1 MSITLNYPDA
11 LRTDDQFFRSMK
23 SFLRDQ
29 FIWNTGQVSVCAYSN
44 QMQIWT
50 GSTEASR
57 SGEDIKVY
65 LGDSTSNTVA
75 DMALVVSGVFVQA
88 DGTFQFAM
96 GMNRGINKII
106 IEIDEETKTIYLAAY
121 NWAIIMT
128 AFSEEYTDW
137 KSNYDQV
144 KRNNILLSSVSN
156 LDPDLRFLYK
166 NFGAF
171 TDIKKLPSQTVEEYN
186 TFIGHMFEAYEDGDM
201 YGSLIVPI
209 SDITESSV
217 FVQPWRKQRFM
228 HFDPRF
234 KIRVQDAPSLT
245 VGWTGGLY
253 DVLYNNYELLDG
265 STTLPP
271 STVNWMYVDS
281 EMGADGYSLMKISAT
296 EPGKND
302 LSKTLAWVQT
312 NSTCVTY
319 IYGGERLNVD
329 AMLVSDAT
337 RQGYLDVIVRDTPDS
352 LEKTAIELIVKQNIP
367 AYGRGFIYYSSGEI
381 GRT

>member
-1 MSITLNYPDA
+1 MGITLNYPAA

-23 SFLRDQ
+23 TFLRDQ
-29 FIWNTGQVSVCAYSN
+29 FIWNTGQISVCAHSN
-44 QMQIWT
+44 QMQTWT
-50 GSTEASR
+50 GSTSTDRA
-57 SGEDIKVY
+57 GEEIRVY
-65 LGDSTSNTVA
+65 LGDSTSNTTENMGLA
-75 DMALVVSGVFVQA
+75 VSGVYVQD
-88 DGTFQFAM
+88 DGSFTFAM
-96 GMNRGINKII
+96 RLNRGVNKII
-106 IEIDEETKTIYLAAY
+106 IEIDDEAKTIYLAAY

-137 KSNYDQV
+137 KEEYEQV

-201 YGSLIVPI
+201 YASLTVPI

-234 KIRVQDAPSLT
+234 KVRVQNAPSLT
-245 VGWTGGLY
+245 VEWAGGLY
-253 DVLYNNYELLDG
+253 DILYNNYELLDG
-265 STTLPP
+265 STVLPIN
-271 STVNWMYVDS
+271 SVNWMYVDS
-281 EMGADGYSLMKISAT
+281 EMGDNGYSLMKISTT
-296 EPGKND
+296 EPEKND

-329 AMLVSDAT
+329 AMLVSNAT
-337 RQGYLDVIVRDTPDS
+337 RHGYLDVIVKDTPDS
-352 LEKTAIELIVKQNIP
+352 LEKTAIELIVKQQIP
-367 AYGRGFIYYSSGEI
+367 AYSRGFIYYASGEI

>member
-1 MSITLNYPDA
+1 MGITLNYPAA

-23 SFLRDQ
+23 TFLRDQ
-29 FIWNTGQVSVCAYSN
+29 FIWNTGQISVCAHSN

-50 GSTEASR
+50 GSTSTDRA
-57 SGEDIKVY
+57 GEEIRVY
-65 LGDSTSNTVA
+65 LGDSTSNTTENMGLA
-75 DMALVVSGVFVQA
+75 VSGVFVQA
-88 DGTFQFAM
+88 DGSFTFAM
-96 GMNRGINKII
+96 RLNRGVNKII
-106 IEIDEETKTIYLAAY
+106 IEIDDEAKTIYLAAY
-121 NWAIIMT
+121 NWAVIMT

-137 KSNYDQV
+137 KEEYEQV

-201 YGSLIVPI
+201 YGSLTVPI

-234 KIRVQDAPSLT
+234 KVRVQNAPSLT
-245 VGWTGGLY
+245 IGWAGGLY
-253 DVLYNNYELLDG
+253 DILYNNYELLDG
-265 STTLPP
+265 STVLPIN
-271 STVNWMYVDS
+271 SVRWMYVDS
-281 EMGADGYSLMKISAT
+281 EMGDNGYSLMKISTT
-296 EPGKND
+296 EPEKND

-329 AMLVSDAT
+329 AMLVSNAT
-337 RQGYLDVIVRDTPDS
+337 RQGYLDVIVKDTPDS
-352 LEKTAIELIVKQNIP
+352 LEKTAIELIVKQNVP
-367 AYGRGFIYYSSGEI
+367 AYGRGFVYYNDGTI